1 MLFSRQTTPPIIPP
15 CNILIQVKVTIWI
28 GKLLRTL
35 LKGNTFIDSPL
46 KTVFYYFSSSFFFVD
61 KKDPPLYP

>member
-1 MLFSRQTTPPIIPP
+1 MIIMLQTTPLIILP
-15 CNILIQVKVTIWI
+15 CNTLIQVKVTIWI

-46 KTVFYYFSSSFFFVD
+46 KNCILLFFITI
-61 KKDPPLYP
+61 LLC